1 MNMAKIIAEG
11 KTFDVDEGTNLRAA
25 LIAQDIDLY
34 STGAEIF
41 NCRGHGT
48 CGTCLVQVEGS
59 VSAPTEAET
68 KRTIFHPHSLHTE
81 RRLACQTKVLGDL
94 LVTKFDGYF
103 GDGEEFFWTP
113 AQGLPAEIKWPNFV
127 Q

>member
-1 MNMAKIIAEG
+1 MNMAKIIGEG

-25 LIAQDIDLY
+25 LLAEDIDLY
-34 STGAEIF
+34 SAGAEIF
-41 NCRGHGT
+41 NCHGHGT

-59 VSAPTEAET
+59 VSVPTAAET
-68 KRTIFHPHSLHTE
+68 NRTIFHPYSLHKK

-94 LVTKFDGYF
+94 LVTKFGGYF
-103 GDGEEFFWTP
+103 GDGDEFVWTP
-113 AQGLPAEIKWPNFV
+113 SRGLSTKIEWPNFV

>member
-1 MNMAKIIAEG
+1 MAKIIAEG
-11 KTFDVDEGTNLRAA
+11 KTFDVDEGSNLREA
-25 LIAQDIDLY
+25 LLAQDIDLY
-34 STGAEIF
+34 NPGAKIF

-59 VSAPTEAET
+59 VSVPTAAET
-68 KRTIFHPHSLHTE
+68 KRTIFHPHSIHKE

-103 GDGEEFFWTP
+103 GDGEESIWTP
-113 AQGLPAEIKWPNFV
+113 GGILAAPALT
-127 Q
+127 

>member
-1 MNMAKIIAEG
+1 MAKIMAEG
-11 KTFDVDEGTNLRAA
+11 KTFDVDEGTNLREA
-25 LIAQDIDLY
+25 LLAEDIDLY
-34 STGAEIF
+34 SAGAKIF

-59 VSAPTEAET
+59 VSVPTEAET
-68 KRTIFHPHSLHTE
+68 KRTIFHPHSLHKE

-103 GDGEEFFWTP
+103 GDGEEFFWIP
-113 AQGLPAEIKWPNFV
+113 GKGLPAEIKWPNFV
-127 Q
+127 L